1 MQNQRLFSHLTISHL
16 PGLGDALAK
25 KFNQLGIY
33 SIRDLLLHLPI
44 RYEDRSSSKTISTL
58 SIGEHTT
65 IQGQIVKAEIILAK
79 KRMLIC
85 TIRDETGI
93 ANLRFMNFYPTMKQS
108 MVPGKWIKAYGEVR
122 KGKLYFEMIHPQIQ
136 IQDSE
141 QSFDNIEG
149 ERYTP
154 IYAATFGLTQTML
167 RKFIHLALI
176 LIARN
181 PSAEVIPTQYLGQ
194 FPSLEEALKTVH
206 EPPLDV
212 NIAELED
219 GSHPAKKRLIFEEL
233 LAYHL
238 SMQITK
244 SHTQSQQATP
254 LIATNHYISPFLQSL
269 PFSPTN
275 AQQRVVQEIYQDM
288 AKDVPMMRLVQ
299 GDVGSGKTLV
309 AALAAL
315 NALENHK
322 QVVLM
327 APTEILAE
335 QHFINFSHWFTPLGL
350 TVNLLSGKLT
360 AKKKRECYEALEA
373 GSIDIL
379 IGTHAVFVEKVKF
392 ANLGFVIID
401 EQHRF
406 GVDQRLT
413 LWEKGI
419 KDNRYPHQ
427 LIMTATPI
435 PRTLAMTVYA
445 DLDVSTIDEL
455 PPGRTPVTTVVLP
468 NTRRHEII
476 ERIEQACLTG
486 KQAYWVCTLVEESE
500 ILEAQAAEV
509 AFAELEELLP
519 TITVG
524 LIHGKM
530 KPAQKQ
536 QVMQE
541 FKQGHIQLLIAT
553 TVIEVGVDVPNA
565 SLMVIENAERLGL
578 SQLHQLRGRVGRGS
592 TASHCVLMYQMPLS
606 KVTKERLNVMRD
618 SNDGFVIAQ
627 KDLEIR
633 GSGEILGTRQ
643 VGIADFKIVDLIR
656 DQHMIS
662 TIQKVSTYLLTQH
675 PQSTKNIIDSWLPGR
690 TKYINA

>member
-1 MQNQRLFSHLTISHL
+1 MSYKRLLSHLTISHL

-25 KFNQLGIY
+25 KFNHLGIY
-33 SIRDLLLHLPI
+33 TIRDLLLHLPM
-44 RYEDRSSSKTISTL
+44 RYEDRSTSKQIAQL

-65 IQGQIVKAEIILAK
+65 IEGQIIKTELIQAK
-79 KRMLIC
+79 RRMLIC
-85 TIRDETGI
+85 TVKDETGI
-93 ANLRFMNFYPTMKQS
+93 IQLRFMNFYPTMKQS
-108 MVPGKWIKAYGEVR
+108 MAMGKWIKAYGEV
-122 KGKLYFEMIHPQIQ
+122 KASKTYYEMIHPQIQ
-136 IQDSE
+136 IRE
-141 QSFDNIEG
+141 AAQSFDDSQS

-154 IYAATFGLTQTML
+154 IYATTFGLTQTML
-167 RKFIHLALI
+167 RKFIHLALA
-176 LIARN
+176 LLNRN
-181 PSAEVIPTQYLGQ
+181 PSAELIPAAFIKAL
-194 FPSLEEALKTVH
+194 PSVEESLTIVH
-206 EPPLDV
+206 QPPLDV
-212 NIAELED
+212 DITQLELAE
-219 GSHPAKKRLIFEEL
+219 HPAKKRLIFEEL

-244 SHTQSQQATP
+244 SHNQSQQATP
-254 LIATNHYISPFLQSL
+254 CVVTNDYIKPFLQAL

-275 AQQRVVQEIYQDM
+275 AQQRVVQEIWQDM
-288 AKDVPMMRLVQ
+288 AKHIPMMRLVQ

-315 NALENHK
+315 GALENQK

-335 QHFINFSHWFTPLGL
+335 QHAINFSHWFEPLGL
-350 TVNLLSGKLT
+350 SVNLLSGKLT
-360 AKKKRECYEALEA
+360 AKKKRECYEAVAA
-373 GSIDIL
+373 GQTDIL
-379 IGTHAVFVEKVKF
+379 IGTHAVFVEQVKF
-392 ANLGFVIID
+392 AHLGLVIID

-419 KDNRYPHQ
+419 KDNIHPHQ

-455 PPGRTPVTTVVLP
+455 PPGRTPITTVVLP
-468 NTRRHEII
+468 NTRRYEVI
-476 ERIEQACLTG
+476 ERIEQACLSG
-486 KQAYWVCTLVEESE
+486 KQVYWVCTLVEESD
-500 ILEAQAAEV
+500 ILAAQAAEV
-509 AFAELEELLP
+509 AYEELQALLP
-519 TITVG
+519 TVHVG

-530 KPAQKQ
+530 KPSQKQ
-536 QVMQE
+536 AVMQN
-541 FKQGHIQLLIAT
+541 FKQGLIQLLVAT

-592 TASHCVLMYQMPLS
+592 EASHCVLMYQTPLS
-606 KVTKERLNVMRD
+606 KVTKARLNVMRD

-633 GSGEILGTRQ
+633 GGGEILGTRQ
-643 VGIADFKIVDLIR
+643 VGIADFKVVDLMR
-656 DQHMIS
+656 DQHLIRLIQSVSIDMLANHPASVIS
-662 TIQKVSTYLLTQH
+662 LV
-675 PQSTKNIIDSWLPGR
+675 NSWLPAK